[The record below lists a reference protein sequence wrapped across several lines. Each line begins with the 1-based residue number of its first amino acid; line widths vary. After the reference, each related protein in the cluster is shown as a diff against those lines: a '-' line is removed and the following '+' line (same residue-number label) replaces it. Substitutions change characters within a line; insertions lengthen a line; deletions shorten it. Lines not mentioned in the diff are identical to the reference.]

1 MECSWWIYF
10 RICLATHQEWVWS
23 FCTGECSQHR
33 SATMEKVHGC
43 LEFLCI
49 VQFLFYFVLLA
60 WNCAC
65 LSALQY
71 WLGYVCKCKASA
83 YKSTCY
89 CFSQGQNNH
98 APSLVSQSK
107 TLQAGS
113 VRLHLPHNMQQC
125 TPCSYVQNQKPA
137 VTGRSNGQHWDQC
150 SRWRH
155 GIISGQRTLYY
166 ASHVFLCMCKRLST
180 LFNNWNGLKGSS
192 SHAEIQGCHN
202 PDSDKHV
209 TDK

>member
-10 RICLATHQEWVWS
+10 RICLATHREWAWS

-83 YKSTCY
+83 YKSMCY
-89 CFSQGQNNH
+89 CFSRGQNNH

-107 TLQAGS
+107 TLRAGS
-113 VRLHLPHNMQQC
+113 VRLHLPHNIQQSM
-125 TPCSYVQNQKPA
+125 PCSYPPMRMYKTIFNFHTSFSSFFITVCHYTVQTQELPPTYTHSSLALWNCVMNYNLK
-137 VTGRSNGQHWDQC
+137 
-150 SRWRH
+150 
-155 GIISGQRTLYY
+155 LY
-166 ASHVFLCMCKRLST
+166 LST
-180 LFNNWNGLKGSS
+180 PKQVLSPGS
-192 SHAEIQGCHN
+192 
-202 PDSDKHV
+202 
-209 TDK
+209 